1 MKSET
6 ELTPFEEVN
15 LFYDQAADRLG
26 LSSGISEML
35 RRPWRE
41 LQVQVPVRMDD
52 GRIEVFTGYRVQH
65 NGARG
70 PYKGGVRYH
79 PHADLDE
86 IRALASLMT
95 WKTALMG
102 LPYGGAKGG
111 IQVAP
116 ENLSEAEL
124 NRLTRRYT
132 INIEHLIGPYRDIP
146 APDLGTNAQT
156 MAWMMDAYGQLHGHS
171 PAVVTGK
178 PVQIRGSLGREAA
191 TGRGVSYLA
200 IEAARDIGI
209 NLADARVVVQGFG
222 NVGYW
227 AAQLIH
233 THGAHILAISDV
245 NGGIYNPKGIDL
257 EALDVYRK
265 SSGTV
270 VGFPDS
276 DTITNGELLE
286 LHCDILVPAAIDNVI
301 TSANADS
308 VKARLILEAAN
319 HPITPSADKVLD
331 DRGITVLPDILVN
344 AGGVI
349 VSYFEW
355 TQNLQEF
362 QWEESRVNEELHKI
376 ITRAYTEVHRKAL
389 DDGINY
395 RRAAFEIGV
404 DRVVKAVEMRGFV

>member
-1 MKSET
+1 MKSKK

-102 LPYGGAKGG
+102 IPYGGAKGG
-111 IQVAP
+111 IQVSP
-116 ENLSEAEL
+116 ESLSQEEL

-146 APDLGTNAQT
+146 APDLGTNSQT

-178 PVQIRGSLGREAA
+178 PVQLRGSLGREAA

-200 IEAARDIGI
+200 VEATRDMGI
-209 NLADARVVVQGFG
+209 NLADSRVVVQGFG

-233 THGAHILAISDV
+233 AQGAHILAISDV
-245 NGGIYNPKGIDL
+245 KGGIYNSGGIDL
-257 EALDVYRK
+257 AALDVHQK
-265 SSGTV
+265 ASGTV
-270 VGFPDS
+270 AGFQDS
-276 DTITNGELLE
+276 DAITNGELLE
-286 LHCDILVPAAIDNVI
+286 LDCDVLVPAAIDNVI
-301 TSANADS
+301 TSSNAPS
-308 VKARLILEAAN
+308 IKASLILEAAN
-319 HPITPSADKVLD
+319 HPITPSADEILE
-331 DRGITVLPDILVN
+331 DRGVTVLPDILVN

-389 DDGINY
+389 ADGINY

>member
-102 LPYGGAKGG
+102 IPYGGAKGG
-111 IQVAP
+111 IQVSP
-116 ENLSEAEL
+116 ENLSQEEL

-178 PVQIRGSLGREAA
+178 PVQLRGSLGREAA

-200 IEAARDIGI
+200 VEAARDMNI

-227 AAQLIH
+227 TAHQIQA
-233 THGAHILAISDV
+233 HGAHIIAISDV

-257 EALDVYRK
+257 KALDAYQK
-265 SSGTV
+265 ASGTV
-270 VGFPDS
+270 VGFQDS
-276 DTITNGELLE
+276 DAITNGELLE
-286 LHCDILVPAAIDNVI
+286 LDCDVLVPAAIDNVI
-301 TSANADS
+301 TSANAPS
-308 VKARLILEAAN
+308 IKASLILEAAN
-319 HPITPSADKVLD
+319 HPITPSADEILE
-331 DRGITVLPDILVN
+331 DRGVTVLPDILVN

-389 DDGINY
+389 ADGINY

>member
-245 NGGIYNPKGIDL
+245 NGGIYNPNGIDL
-257 EALDVYRK
+257 VALDVYRK

-270 VGFPDS
+270 VGFPES
-276 DTITNGELLE
+276 DAITNDELLE
-286 LHCDILVPAAIDNVI
+286 LDCDVLVPAAIDNVI
-301 TSANADS
+301 TSVNADR

-362 QWEESRVNEELHKI
+362 HWEESRVNEELHKI
-376 ITRAYTEVHRKAL
+376 ITRAYAEVRQKAQA
-389 DDGINY
+389 DRINY
-395 RRAAFEIGV
+395 RSASFEIGV
-404 DRVVKAVEMRGFV
+404 DRVAKAVEMRGFV

>member
-70 PYKGGVRYH
+70 PCKGGVRYH

-245 NGGIYNPKGIDL
+245 NGGIYNPNGIDL
-257 EALDVYRK
+257 GALDVYRK

-276 DTITNGELLE
+276 DAITNGELLE

-376 ITRAYTEVHRKAL
+376 ITRAYVEVRQKAL
-389 DDGINY
+389 ADGINY
-395 RRAAFEIGV
+395 RRASFEIGV

>member
-86 IRALASLMT
+86 IRALASLMI
-95 WKTALMG
+95 WKTALMD

-116 ENLSEAEL
+116 ENLSQDEL

-191 TGRGVSYLA
+191 TGMGVSYLA
-200 IEAARDIGI
+200 VEAARNMNM
-209 NLADARVVVQGFG
+209 NLAEARVVVQGFG

-233 THGAHILAISDV
+233 ARGAHILAISDV
-245 NGGIYNPKGIDL
+245 NGGIYNPKGINL
-257 EALDVYRK
+257 AALDVYQK

-276 DTITNGELLE
+276 DAITNDELLE
-286 LHCDILVPAAIDNVI
+286 LDCDVLVPAAIDNVI
-301 TSANADS
+301 TSVNADS

-362 QWEESRVNEELHKI
+362 HWEESRVNEELHKI
-376 ITRAYTEVHRKAL
+376 ITRAYAEVRQKAL
-389 DDGINY
+389 ADLINY
-395 RRAAFEIGV
+395 RSASFEIGV
-404 DRVVKAVEMRGFV
+404 DRVAKAVEMRGFV

>member
-1 MKSET
+1 MKSKT

-102 LPYGGAKGG
+102 IPYGGAKGG
-111 IQVAP
+111 IQVSP
-116 ENLSEAEL
+116 ESLSQEEL

-146 APDLGTNAQT
+146 APDLGTNSQT

-200 IEAARDIGI
+200 IEATRDMGI

-233 THGAHILAISDV
+233 GQGAHILAISDV
-245 NGGIYNPKGIDL
+245 NGGIYNSGGIDL
-257 EALDVYRK
+257 AALDVHQK
-265 SSGTV
+265 ASGTV
-270 VGFPDS
+270 VGFQDS
-276 DTITNGELLE
+276 DAITNGELLE
-286 LHCDILVPAAIDNVI
+286 LDCDVLVPAAIDNVI
-301 TSANADS
+301 TSSNAPRI
-308 VKARLILEAAN
+308 KASLVLEAAN
-319 HPITPSADKVLD
+319 HPITPSGDEILE
-331 DRGITVLPDILVN
+331 DRGVTVLPDILVN

-376 ITRAYTEVHRKAL
+376 ITRAYTEVRRKAL
-389 DDGINY
+389 ADGINY